1 MEGRRLVVL
10 SRAWCHLCD
19 DLLEALAPLSA
30 ELGLDVEV
38 IDLEERPEFE
48 ERWGELVP
56 VVLAGGEELCHYHLD
71 PDAIRAYW
79 RKIG

>member
-1 MEGRRLVVL
+1 MERRLVVL

-19 DLLEALAPLSA
+19 ELLDALAPLA
-30 ELGLDVEV
+30 GELELEVAV
-38 IDLEERPEFE
+38 IDVDERPELE

-56 VVLAGGEELCHYHLD
+56 VVLAGDEELCHYHLD
-71 PDAIRAYW
+71 PEAIRAYW